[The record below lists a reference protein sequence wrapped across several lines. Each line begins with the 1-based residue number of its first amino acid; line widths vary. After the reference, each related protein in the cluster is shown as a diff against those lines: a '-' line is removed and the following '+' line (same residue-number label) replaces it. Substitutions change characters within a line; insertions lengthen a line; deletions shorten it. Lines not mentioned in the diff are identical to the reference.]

1 MPTGVDGETPPG
13 FQFPDKELVASLL
26 LKRGVILT
34 PLFFCL
40 YRKTNIILLLKIYYL
55 LQK

>member
-34 PLFFCL
+34 PLFL
-40 YRKTNIILLLKIYYL
+40 SI
-55 LQK
+55 

>member
-34 PLFFCL
+34 PLFFV
-40 YRKTNIILLLKIYYL
+40 YIEKEILLHLTS
-55 LQK
+55 